1 LIKQLGFKTAIVN
14 FVADF
19 LRRQLFS
26 TNDQIEDAD
35 GNVNEAR
42 VAKFNAL
49 FSVLFFSV

>member
-14 FVADF
+14 FTAEF
-19 LRRQLFS
+19 LRKQLFA

-35 GNVNEAR
+35 GNVNEGK

-49 FSVLFFSV
+49 FSMLFFSS